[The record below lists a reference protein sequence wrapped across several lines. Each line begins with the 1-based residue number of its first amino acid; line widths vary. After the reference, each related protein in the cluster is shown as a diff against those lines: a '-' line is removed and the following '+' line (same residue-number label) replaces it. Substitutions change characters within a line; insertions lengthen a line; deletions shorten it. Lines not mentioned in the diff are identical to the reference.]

1 MAVKQMYEIKFIKIY
16 FKDAKQQYES
26 LLKKSSLRI
35 FEMLPKKYKN
45 TSLVRL
51 VIESAEYNFPG
62 IRINIVF
69 ARKSVLLSV
78 NALLF
83 PDIAI

>member
-1 MAVKQMYEIKFIKIY
+1 
-16 FKDAKQQYES
+16 
-26 LLKKSSLRI
+26 
-35 FEMLPKKYKN
+35 MLPKKYKN
-45 TSLVRL
+45 TSLLRL

-69 ARKSVLLSV
+69 ARKRVLLSV

-83 PDIAI
+83 PDIAM